1 MSSDLVFEIKETA
14 HNFYK
19 RKNEKDLSAKVEI
32 SLHEALAGFDKRIKT
47 LDDRFIHIKREQVT

>member
-1 MSSDLVFEIKETA
+1 MVFEIKETA